1 MKSMVAVIEPVSSG
15 VSLLEAAARLGYETL
30 VISHDADDRTLS
42 VDTRVLADEVVRCDT
57 NDLSA
62 LTETLQQIAGVRNL
76 KAIIPGFEYYV
87 GMASR
92 ISARLGLPGLP
103 IESVDCVRNK
113 YMMRKRLAGSGVR
126 VPRFAHVRTQAEL
139 LDAIPKIGYPAVLK
153 PIEGSGSMHV
163 RRVNDQAELI
173 DAYRSIQ
180 TDTSSDLG
188 RTFRDQLLLEE
199 YISGPEISVEG
210 YISATGVE
218 IVSITQKLLGPEPW
232 FVEMGHIV
240 EGSFDPATRQE
251 ITAYV
256 RQVTAALN
264 ITIGVFHCELR
275 LSRSG
280 PVVIEIAARLAGD
293 RICRLIELAKGIVLP
308 EIMVRAYTG
317 ESIAAVPVT
326 SRCHSAITFLAAP
339 EDGVFAGFEGLD
351 TLRETVAGVEEVT
364 THVRTGDLL
373 MPLIDFRGRLGH
385 VIVTAPTHQELVS
398 RLAMVKQ
405 RVVVH
410 VERYAEEVAS

>member
-1 MKSMVAVIEPVSSG
+1 MKSMVAIIEPVSSG
-15 VSLLEAAARLGYETL
+15 VGLLEAAARLGYETL

-42 VDTRVLADEVVRCDT
+42 IDTRVLADELVRCDT

-62 LTETLQQIAGVRNL
+62 LTETLQQIAGIRNL

-87 GMASR
+87 GTASR
-92 ISARLGLPGLP
+92 ISAHLGLPGLP

-113 YMMRKRLAGSGVR
+113 YMMRNRLASRGVR

-139 LDAIPKIGYPAVLK
+139 LDATRRIGYPAVLK
-153 PIEGSGSMHV
+153 PAEGSGSMHV
-163 RRVNDQAELI
+163 RRVNDQAQLL

-188 RTFRDQLLLEE
+188 RTFHDQLLLEE

-210 YISATGVE
+210 YISTTGVE

-240 EGSFDPATRQE
+240 EGSFDPETRQE

-264 ITIGVFHCELR
+264 ITMGVFHCELR
-275 LSRSG
+275 LSRNG
-280 PVVIEIAARLAGD
+280 PVVIEIAARLPGD
-293 RICRLIELAKGIVLP
+293 RICRLIELAKGIALP
-308 EIMVRAYTG
+308 EIMVQAYAG
-317 ESIAAVPVT
+317 ESIAAVPVK
-326 SRCHSAITFLAAP
+326 SRCHSGITFLTAP

-351 TLRETVAGVEEVT
+351 TLRETVAGVEEVA
-364 THVRTGDLL
+364 THVRVGDLL
-373 MPLIDFRGRLGH
+373 MPLVDFRGRLGH

-398 RLAMVKQ
+398 RLALVKQ